1 MSVVLWRIA
10 QETREHRAD
19 DLSGGGAAK
28 TGGRWNSVGKPVV
41 YSSRTV
47 ALAYLETLAHLGR
60 EAPRNRFLVR
70 VVLPD
75 KVWDQALWAKEKD
88 LPKTWRAEPAGIG
101 SVRFGDKWLTAGKSA
116 LLCLPSVIVPEDT
129 NVLINPNH
137 EDATLI
143 QARVQRQLVYD
154 PRVLRL

>member
-1 MSVVLWRIA
+1 VLWRIA
-10 QETREHRAD
+10 QETREYRAD

-28 TGGRWNSVGKPVV
+28 TGGRWNSPGKAVV
-41 YSSRTV
+41 YASRSV

-60 EAPRNRFLVR
+60 EVPLNRFLVR
-70 VVLPD
+70 IVVPD

-101 SVRFGDKWLTAGKSA
+101 RALFGDKWLTTGKAA

-137 EDATLI
+137 KDAVLI
-143 QARVQRQLVYD
+143 QSSVERQLLYD

>member
-10 QETREHRAD
+10 QETREYRAD
-19 DLSGGGAAK
+19 DLSGLGAAK
-28 TGGRWNSVGKPVV
+28 TGGRWNSVGKAIV
-41 YSSRTV
+41 YASRSV

-60 EAPRNRFLVR
+60 EVPRNRFLVR
-70 VVLPD
+70 IVVPD
-75 KVWDQALWAKEKD
+75 KVWDRALWAKEKD

-101 SVRFGDKWLTAGKSA
+101 GVQYGDKWLIGDKSA

-137 EDATLI
+137 PDATLI
-143 QARVQRQLVYD
+143 QARVQRQLLYD
-154 PRVLRL
+154 MRLLRI